1 VDGKEGPAAVGL
13 FGVDEGLAQLAPLP
27 GPASLDGLR
36 ATPTVSSPAFGV
48 LDGQA
53 LAMGRIRGANA
64 AAAAL
69 LRVNGVPRP
78 ETVEPALSVLA
89 QSPFE
94 PEVELTEPFYRALSE
109 LTVQVRA
116 WEEKAPEA
124 ETLSPAGMARLWE
137 QALAECEKRGE
148 SVTDAYGRRLK
159 LSRLPP
165 DLLALTDPR
174 VVVVGGTRLSEDVEN
189 WGAWVARESP

>member
-1 VDGKEGPAAVGL
+1 VA
-13 FGVDEGLAQLAPLP
+13 
-27 GPASLDGLR
+27 R
-36 ATPTVSSPAFGV
+36 PAFGV
-48 LDGQA
+48 LDAQA
-53 LAMGRIRGANA
+53 LVMGRIRGANA

-69 LRVNGVPRP
+69 LRVTGVPPP
-78 ETVEPALSVLA
+78 ETVEPALSLQA
-89 QSPFE
+89 RSPFE
-94 PEVELTEPFYRALSE
+94 PEAELTEPFYRALAE

-116 WEEKAPEA
+116 WEQKAPA
-124 ETLSPAGMARLWE
+124 GETLSPAGMARLWE
-137 QALAECEKRGE
+137 QALAACEKRGE

-159 LSRLPP
+159 LSRLPK